1 MVYNAT
7 FNNILIISQ
16 PDFQNLPCRVC
27 KCVSAPRDISCVTQ
41 SCDPLTCYEGEE
53 EVSLPGECCPVCQS
67 KYQINQIIIPLY
79 KFSY

>member
-1 MVYNAT
+1 MGKQYDVGES
-7 FNNILIISQ
+7 FQ